1 MDKLLKEVKQK
12 LQNASSKID
21 LDISSFL
28 TSRLGVDDIDT
39 INSLTYNGKGTYS
52 DRLELLLK
60 VIEISNIENGKI
72 TVFIDVCNRFSNITY
87 FDNLEQCFNLMPSN
101 AHFLFIIYPQ
111 RKHISKEEEYKR
123 VIYELI
129 DDVKAIINEQTI
141 IHKIRIIE
149 DEQVRD
155 SSFGLKSVL
164 SYFLPN

>member
-1 MDKLLKEVKQK
+1 MDTLLKEVKQK

-28 TSRLGVDDIDT
+28 TSRLGVDNIDT
-39 INSLTYNGKGTYS
+39 INSLTYSEKGSYG

-60 VIEISNIENGKI
+60 GINISNIENGKI
-72 TVFIDVCNRFSNITY
+72 SVFKDLCNRFTNITY
-87 FDNLEQCFNLMPSN
+87 FDSLEQCFNLMPSN

-111 RKHISKEEEYKR
+111 RKYLTKEEEFKR

-129 DDVKAIINEQTI
+129 DDVKTIISEQTI

-149 DEQVRD
+149 DAQVRE
-155 SSFGLKSVL
+155 SSFGIKNVL